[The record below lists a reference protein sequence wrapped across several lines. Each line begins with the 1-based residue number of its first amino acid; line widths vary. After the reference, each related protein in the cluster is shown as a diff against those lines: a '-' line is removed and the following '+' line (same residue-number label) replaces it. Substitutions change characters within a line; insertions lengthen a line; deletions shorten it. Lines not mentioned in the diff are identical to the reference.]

1 MWYSFL
7 ARRKYPKKLLFLL
20 LLGEKTYLKHFK
32 KYALKRH
39 HPQNILVIIH
49 RKHTSMSAPSSCD
62 RDEINVLVPLGPV
75 SQSDVNENIVRYFS
89 RHLASPRVRAYVF
102 SFCHVSLPG
111 ERKEVD
117 PVTKRFGCRKAA
129 ISVLDDSRLKKKV
142 VDVPG
147 AALEK
152 TFVPEFMPLGGKLR
166 ASLFSLSSG
175 QNVKSIE
182 VFEVDPESGFPHA
195 AAAIQ
200 RICDGMYAKKESAL
214 PGQKVE
220 EETQPAFYVPR
231 PDYVLMGTHGKG
243 LLERFIVG
251 SVATNVLH
259 NVDVPCIFYRSSV
272 EFKEEQVKGVKS
284 EIEAYRMYAVEPHAK
299 ESEGGKADQQHKKN
313 VVLLGVSGTQSSID
327 VVKFYVKKLAREN
340 DDVILAHVP
349 MKEHS
354 MHSKHV
360 TQSDITLNLETCKK
374 LIEVYVKDNKCE
386 DTFRLRDV
394 VDLGKKSVATSPRIL
409 DPREQ
414 LVEAAKGF
422 GATMLIVGR
431 SAFGDKHFIGRMLYI
446 GTLPLFCTQYA
457 SCPVCVY
464 NPPRDE
470 HAPKSYHQ

>member
-1 MWYSFL
+1 
-7 ARRKYPKKLLFLL
+7 
-20 LLGEKTYLKHFK
+20 
-32 KYALKRH
+32 
-39 HPQNILVIIH
+39 
-49 RKHTSMSAPSSCD
+49 MSAPSSSSCD
-62 RDEINVLVPLGPV
+62 RDEEINVLVPLGPV

-102 SFCHVSLPG
+102 SFCHVSPPTKTG

-117 PVTKRFGCRKAA
+117 PITKRFGCRKAA

-200 RICDGMYAKKESAL
+200 GICDGMYAKKESAL
-214 PGQKVE
+214 PGEKVE

-272 EFKEEQVKGVKS
+272 EFKEEQVQGVKS

-313 VVLLGVSGTQSSID
+313 VVLLGVCGTQSSID

-431 SAFGDKHFIGRMLYI
+431 SAFGDKHLIGRMLYI

-464 NPPRDE
+464 NPPRVE
-470 HAPKSYHQ
+470 HEPKSYHQ